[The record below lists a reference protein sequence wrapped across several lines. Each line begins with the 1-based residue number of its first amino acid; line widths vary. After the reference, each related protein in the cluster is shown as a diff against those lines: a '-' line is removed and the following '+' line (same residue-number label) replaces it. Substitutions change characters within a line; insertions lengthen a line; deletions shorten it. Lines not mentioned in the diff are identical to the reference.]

1 MVSKISEKLKI
12 ITEKGWTCLGTCLV
26 ILDGF
31 PEEMKENEVMN
42 HLKDNLM
49 LSQYNEVVFTFLIT
63 RREVTEPET
72 GSNKKVSE
80 TGSRKEVTEPETR
93 SNKKVY
99 RIEPLSDDDS
109 SSLLGNIVKE
119 MGKKV
124 KEKDQGHPDF
134 ETLHKEIA
142 KKSKGGL
149 PDIKT
154 LYEEIAK
161 KSEGLPAII
170 LMIAAALSHIE
181 EHDFDSRVWM
191 LKGALDEPESTLLG

>member
-49 LSQYNEVVFTFLIT
+49 LSQYNEVVFKFLIT

-80 TGSRKEVTEPETR
+80 TGSNKKVSETETR
-93 SNKKVY
+93 SNKKVFK
-99 RIEPLSDDDS
+99 IEPLSDDDS
-109 SSLLGNIVKE
+109 SSLLG
-119 MGKKV
+119 KKV
-124 KEKDQGHPDF
+124 KE
-134 ETLHKEIA
+134 
-142 KKSKGGL
+142 
-149 PDIKT
+149 
-154 LYEEIAK
+154 
-161 KSEGLPAII
+161 
-170 LMIAAALSHIE
+170 M
-181 EHDFDSRVWM
+181 
-191 LKGALDEPESTLLG
+191 

>member
-1 MVSKISEKLKI
+1 MISKISKKLKVI
-12 ITEKGWTCLGTCLV
+12 SKISGLKMKIFEGWTCLV

-31 PEEMKENEVMN
+31 PEEVQEMN
-42 HLKDNLM
+42 YFKYIQLLPQNDR
-49 LSQYNEVVFTFLIT
+49 VVFKFLIT
-63 RREVTEPET
+63 TRRKVTEPET
-72 GSNKKVSE
+72 GSYKKVF
-80 TGSRKEVTEPETR
+80 K
-93 SNKKVY
+93 
-99 RIEPLSDDDS
+99 IERLSDDDS
-109 SSLLGNIVKE
+109 SSLLGKKVKE